1 MSQLEA
7 EETLSAG
14 DVSTAAE
21 ADGEVTMPLEVK
33 ETAGRT
39 APRVAR
45 PGPAKEQP
53 SGVNEQL
60 LRMVQGE
67 KQQHGAFDERLRS
80 AHAHHCHLRAT
91 APERRGS
98 HLPASFRPHT
108 PAALKGL
115 TEDQQSAHMLK

>member
-1 MSQLEA
+1 M
-7 EETLSAG
+7 
-14 DVSTAAE
+14 
-21 ADGEVTMPLEVK
+21 
-33 ETAGRT
+33 
-39 APRVAR
+39 
-45 PGPAKEQP
+45 
-53 SGVNEQL
+53 NEQL

-108 PAALKGL
+108 PAARAMSWSHDLVR
-115 TEDQQSAHMLK
+115 SSRSSRVSPAAHIA